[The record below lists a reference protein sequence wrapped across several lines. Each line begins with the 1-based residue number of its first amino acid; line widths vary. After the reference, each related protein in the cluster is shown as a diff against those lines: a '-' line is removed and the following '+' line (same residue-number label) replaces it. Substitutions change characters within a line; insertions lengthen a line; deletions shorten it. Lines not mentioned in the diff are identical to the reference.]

1 MSEPEDVVEKLT
13 SCTLDFGQGGVD
25 LPGPA
30 FVFVVVV
37 VFVVAVANCIK
48 MSPEKVC

>member
-1 MSEPEDVVEKLT
+1 MSEPEDVVEMLT

-25 LPGPA
+25 LPGSA
-30 FVFVVVV
+30 FVVVVV

>member
-1 MSEPEDVVEKLT
+1 MSEPEDVVEMLT

-30 FVFVVVV
+30 FVVVVV

>member
-1 MSEPEDVVEKLT
+1 MSEPEDVMENLT
-13 SCTLDFGQGGVD
+13 SCTLDYGQGGVE

-30 FVFVVVV
+30 FVVVV

>member
-13 SCTLDFGQGGVD
+13 SCTLDYGQGGVE
-25 LPGPA
+25 LPCPA
-30 FVFVVVV
+30 FVVVV
-37 VFVVAVANCIK
+37 VFVFVVAVVNCIK

>member
-1 MSEPEDVVEKLT
+1 MSEPEDVMENLT
-13 SCTLDFGQGGVD
+13 SCSLDYLQGGVE

-30 FVFVVVV
+30 FVVVVVV

>member
-13 SCTLDFGQGGVD
+13 SCTLDFGQSGVE
-25 LPGPA
+25 LQGPA
-30 FVFVVVV
+30 F